1 MSNSKPK
8 PGTIGWVDLTV
19 ADATA
24 IRDFYKAVVGWDDQ
38 PQSMGDYDDY
48 SMMPPASDSPVTG
61 ICHARG
67 ENVGLPAQ
75 WLIYVVVEDLD
86 GALGQCRD
94 NGGRVIQ
101 EPRSLGKDSRM
112 AVIQDPAGAVMALWE

>member
-1 MSNSKPK
+1 MSDSKPE

-19 ADATA
+19 SDAGN
-24 IRDFYKAVVGWDDQ
+24 IRDFYKAVVGWEDQ

-48 SMMPPASDSPVTG
+48 NMALAPFNEPVAG

-67 ENVGLPAQ
+67 VNAGLPAQ

-86 GALGQCRD
+86 GALENCRKL
-94 NGGRVIQ
+94 GGKVLT
-101 EPRSLGKDSRM
+101 EPRNLGKDSRI

>member
-19 ADATA
+19 SDADGV
-24 IRDFYKAVVGWDDQ
+24 RDFYKAVVGWDHQ

-48 SMMPPASDSPVTG
+48 SMMPAASDTPVVG

-67 ENVGLPAQ
+67 QNAGLPPQ
-75 WLIYVVVEDLD
+75 WLIYVVIEDLD
-86 GALGQCRD
+86 GALEQCREH
-94 NGGRVIQ
+94 GGTILQ
-101 EPRSLGKDSRM
+101 GPRNLGKESRI